1 MSELSLRAIDKVYPG
16 GVHAVRDFNL
26 DIHKGEF
33 IVFVGPSGCGK
44 STMLRMIAGL
54 ETITNGDLAFNG
66 MRLNDVAPADRDFA
80 MVFQNYALFGTM
92 TVYENIGLPLVIRHL
107 GGDETHEKIMEA
119 ARTVEITPE
128 LNRKPAQLSGGQRQ
142 RVAIGRSL
150 VRNPKVFL
158 MDEPLSN
165 LDAKLRAQTRKELA
179 TLQRRLGTT
188 FIYVTHDQV
197 EAMTLADR
205 IVIMDQ
211 GVIQQVGTPIDVYRC
226 PANVFVGGFIG
237 SPPMNFVRGTVADL
251 RFQSAGPAFSIPE
264 SRRATLNAHQVNDVI
279 VGVRPEHF
287 QLQGPDADGV
297 EGRVE
302 VVEYLGHDYI
312 IHFSVGGSSYRAQI
326 QDGNHGLRPGD
337 SATFFVDGANVSFF
351 DAQTKARIGD
361 PA

>member
-1 MSELSLRAIDKVYPG
+1 MIETSLRDMNKVYPG

-26 DIHKGEF
+26 DIEKGEF

-54 ETITNGDLAFNG
+54 ETITSGDLLFDG
-66 MRLNDVAPADRDFA
+66 ERINDIAPADRDFA

-107 GGDETHEKIMEA
+107 GGDEVHEKIMEA

-128 LNRKPAQLSGGQRQ
+128 LNRKPKQLSGGQRQ

-150 VRNPKVFL
+150 VRHPKVFL

-205 IVIMDQ
+205 IVIMDD
-211 GVIQQVGTPIDVYRC
+211 GLVQQIGTPVDVYRK

-237 SPPMNFVRGTVADL
+237 SPPMNFVRGTINND
-251 RFQSAGPAFSIPE
+251 RFESDGVTFAIPE
-264 SRRATLNAHQVNDVI
+264 SRRSDLASYQTKRVI
-279 VGVRPEHF
+279 AGLRPEH
-287 QLQGPDADGV
+287 LRPDGAEAPDV
-297 EGRVE
+297 VGRVDM
-302 VVEYLGHDYI
+302 VEHLGYDSI
-312 IHFSVGGSSYRAQI
+312 IHFTSHDSTYCAHVKA
-326 QDGNHGLRPGD
+326 GNYALHTGD
-337 SATFFVDGANVSFF
+337 TVKFLVDGSNVSFF
-351 DAQTKARIGD
+351 DAETALRIGD
-361 PA
+361 